1 MKRVESVFLAGPDPW
16 VPEAAAHRRHQ
27 EALCVKA
34 GFTPILPRLGAGT
47 AEAERS
53 EVQARILYTE
63 ALSDLRCADAL
74 IANLSPWRGPSC
86 DPATA
91 FLAGFAAAL
100 GKPVFAYTNLADED
114 EADPRGRV
122 EAWMGATP
130 DADGRWRDGAG
141 AEIEDFYL
149 PETVML
155 WAETRRFFL
164 VITDDPFHDLTG
176 LDMCLDALQL
186 YAE

>member
-1 MKRVESVFLAGPDPW
+1 MKRVESVYLAGPDPW
-16 VPEAAAHRRHQ
+16 FPEADAHRRRQ
-27 EALCVKA
+27 EALCVAA
-34 GFTPILPRLGAGT
+34 GLAPISSRLGAG
-47 AEAERS
+47 AGEAERT
-53 EVQARILYTE
+53 EVHARILYTE
-63 ALSDLRCADAL
+63 ALSDLRRADAL

-100 GKPVFAYTNLADED
+100 GKPVFAYSNISDEE

-122 EAWMGATP
+122 EAWMGASP
-130 DADGRWRDGAG
+130 DLDGRLRDGAG

-149 PETVML
+149 PETLML
-155 WAETRRFFL
+155 WAETRRFFAI
-164 VITDDPFHDLTG
+164 ITEDPFHDLTG
-176 LDMCLDALQL
+176 LEMCLDALQL